1 LISDCDGLEHRMRI
15 DESVL
20 TAARNSVSAIAG
32 AASTDD
38 TMRPYW
44 AIDSM
49 FVQNGSLR
57 PGAGDV
63 TAYLVDALPS
73 ATDAGQGPILEL
85 LVQLGG
91 GVAPAEY
98 GGHALEDSVTT
109 GLLAGVDAYIH
120 IMHAST
126 GEIRFHCM
134 DVLSICAESSVSAR
148 PATLDALRIVARS
161 GERERLL
168 VSAIEADLREQDND
182 AKVDGGD
189 G

>member
-1 LISDCDGLEHRMRI
+1 MMV

-20 TAARNSVSAIAG
+20 TAAQDSVSAIAG
-32 AASTDD
+32 AASADD
-38 TMRPYW
+38 TKRPYW
-44 AIDSM
+44 AIDSV

-63 TAYLVDALPS
+63 TAYLVGALPS

-98 GGHALEDSVTT
+98 GGQALEDSVTT
-109 GLLAGVDAYIH
+109 GLLAGVDDYIH
-120 IMHAST
+120 IMHVST

-148 PATLDALRIVARS
+148 PAILDALHIVARS

-168 VSAIEADLREQDND
+168 VSAIEAGQRSHGVDLGPVAER
-182 AKVDGGD
+182 
-189 G
+189 